1 LIIVDEEHEGS
12 YKQNDGLRYNGRDI
26 AVKRAQLHSCPVVL
40 GSATPSFE
48 SLLNASQG
56 RFNYLQMPNRATERP
71 LPEIEVVNMLDFRKA
86 DLPSESIS
94 PPLFSHI
101 QRALEKK
108 QQIIILYNRRGFSSY
123 LQCTTCNEVVGCPQ
137 CSVPLTYHKGKNKCM
152 CHYCGIT
159 MEPPELCSYCRD
171 PRTTSLENEGKK
183 EPRVGKLAHRGG
195 GTERVV
201 SELETLFPDA
211 RLARMDRD
219 TVTHKGAYREILG
232 KMRTGEA
239 DILVGTQMIAKGH
252 DLPGVTLV
260 GVIDADVGLHLPDF
274 RASERTYQLIT
285 QAAGRAGR
293 GREAGRVIVQT
304 REPNHP
310 TLVAAITG
318 RFRAFARY
326 ELQFRK
332 RLSYPPYGRLL
343 RLVISSPDPATAQS
357 LAYSVGHWTKELGER
372 ISELHAS
379 DSGFAVVGPAP
390 APHEKLRG
398 RFRWHILVKSN
409 SARAL
414 SQTARAL
421 RDWQKQN
428 PQNQDVRLTIDIDPV
443 DML

>member
-1 LIIVDEEHEGS
+1 
-12 YKQNDGLRYNGRDI
+12 
-26 AVKRAQLHSCPVVL
+26 
-40 GSATPSFE
+40 
-48 SLLNASQG
+48 
-56 RFNYLQMPNRATERP
+56 
-71 LPEIEVVNMLDFRKA
+71 
-86 DLPSESIS
+86 
-94 PPLFSHI
+94 
-101 QRALEKK
+101 
-108 QQIIILYNRRGFSSY
+108 
-123 LQCTTCNEVVGCPQ
+123 
-137 CSVPLTYHKGKNKCM
+137 
-152 CHYCGIT
+152 
-159 MEPPELCSYCRD
+159 
-171 PRTTSLENEGKK
+171 
-183 EPRVGKLAHRGG
+183 
-195 GTERVV
+195 
-201 SELETLFPDA
+201 
-211 RLARMDRD
+211 MDRD